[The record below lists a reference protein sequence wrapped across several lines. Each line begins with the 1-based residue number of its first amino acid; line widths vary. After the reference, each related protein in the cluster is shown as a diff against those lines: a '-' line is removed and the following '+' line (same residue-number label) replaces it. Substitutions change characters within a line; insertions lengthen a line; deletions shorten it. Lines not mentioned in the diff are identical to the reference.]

1 MYSILNALN
10 GLIIYQLQ
18 IRFRKI
24 FREVFFRIR
33 FIRLKLKDYFFKKY
47 VALFV
52 CEREREREKVIG
64 LKFAFLNKFFRFK
77 IQQVETALSA
87 QTTYDDVPSSSKL

>member
-1 MYSILNALN
+1 M
-10 GLIIYQLQ
+10 
-18 IRFRKI
+18 RERERK
-24 FREVFFRIR
+24 RES
-33 FIRLKLKDYFFKKY
+33 
-47 VALFV
+47 
-52 CEREREREKVIG
+52 EREREIEKVIG